1 METIMNHLYGDKKSG
16 GLGYHKPKGTQ
27 GYFYVKASDFGVP
40 QHRPRVF
47 IIGFRDKKDAEA
59 FSVPERQKLDESRL
73 GKILGGE
80 VFFDEACTKPKSI
93 GFTLRCGGKG
103 SPIDDRRNWEHY
115 FVKKRGLS
123 APRVIKI
130 DEKHGLLL
138 NGFPADFEFPSSVP
152 SKIARMKQL
161 GNSVAVTAVQAW
173 GEAVIDALD
182 Q

>member
-1 METIMNHLYGDKKSG
+1 
-16 GLGYHKPKGTQ
+16 
-27 GYFYVKASDFGVP
+27 
-40 QHRPRVF
+40 
-47 IIGFRDKKDAEA
+47 
-59 FSVPERQKLDESRL
+59 
-73 GKILGGE
+73 
-80 VFFDEACTKPKSI
+80 
-93 GFTLRCGGKG
+93 
-103 SPIDDRRNWEHY
+103 
-115 FVKKRGLS
+115 VKKLGLS